1 MKLTSAAE
9 RHLAAAQEFASML
22 MKMRAE
28 SVAGVAAAP
37 SLASTVPCSVVDGV
51 GGGVVNGE

>member
-1 MKLTSAAE
+1 MAASQSGSG
-9 RHLAAAQEFASML
+9 LLPTAACTAS
-22 MKMRAE
+22 AE

-37 SLASTVPCSVVDGV
+37 SLASTAPCSVVDGV

>member
-1 MKLTSAAE
+1 MSLLSAM
-9 RHLAAAQEFASML
+9 AASQSGSRLLPTAACTAS
-22 MKMRAE
+22 AE

-51 GGGVVNGE
+51 GVGVVNGE